1 MITYEKDE
9 DLQKLH
15 NKLVLISNKIIGIS
29 TTQNKIY
36 IHTNE
41 DLTTTEKTN
50 IEAELGYK
58 IKENKGL

>member
-9 DLQKLH
+9 DLQKLYK
-15 NKLVLISNKIIGIS
+15 KLVLISSKIVGIS
-29 TTQNKIY
+29 TTQNKIF

-41 DLTTTEKTN
+41 DLTNIEKTN